1 MLDPNDNTTDE
12 CFTIKFHKSDNLIA
26 AGYSSG
32 RIGIFNLDAKQQN
45 KIIKASEYPITCIR
59 WKPNIED
66 REKTILVS
74 VSAEGIISQFH
85 TKSGRELIRI
95 QEQSPIM
102 CIDYNRDGN
111 IFATGGND
119 MIVRLYDDNTK
130 SIITEMKPSGFDN
143 PGHSNRIFSLN
154 FHKENQ
160 NLLTSGGW
168 DNTVQF
174 YDVRAG
180 TIVNSLYGPHLC
192 GDALDTKGDYMLT
205 GSWSLENQIQ
215 IWDIRTLKLVETVSW
230 GDINGSTY
238 IYGAQFNKTY
248 KNNMIAAGGSNYNTL
263 VMFDNSVEPRV
274 PLACSKQMSK
284 ACYSVDFS
292 YSGNMIAYGGGDGIV
307 KILNINK

>member
-1 MLDPNDNTTDE
+1 MLEPIDKVNDE
-12 CFTIKFHKSDNLIA
+12 CFTIKFHKSDSMIA

-32 RIGIFNLDAKQQN
+32 RIGIFSVDGKQPN
-45 KIIKASEYPITCIR
+45 KVIPASQYPITCIR

-66 REKTILVS
+66 KDKSILVS

-85 TKSGRELIRI
+85 VKSGRELIKI

-102 CIDYNRDGN
+102 CIDYTKEGN
-111 IFATGGND
+111 VFATGSND
-119 MIVRLYDDNTK
+119 MKVRLYDDNTK
-130 SIITEMKPSGFDN
+130 CCITEMKPSGFDN

-154 FHKENQ
+154 FHKEIQ

-168 DNTVQF
+168 DNTIQF

-192 GDALDTKGDYMLT
+192 GDSLDTKGDYMLT
-205 GSWSLENQIQ
+205 GSWSLEDQIQ

-230 GDINGSTY
+230 GEINGSTY
-238 IYGAQFNKTY
+238 IYGAQFNKRD
-248 KNNMIAAGGSNYNTL
+248 KNNIIAAGGSNYNSL
-263 VMFDNSVEPRV
+263 VLFDNSTQKRS
-274 PLACSKQMSK
+274 PLANIKSMKK

-292 YSGNMIAYGGGDGIV
+292 FNGNMIAYAGADGYV
-307 KILNINK
+307 KVLNINN